1 MAALQKADA
10 TESPSPHFP
19 KRAGISSQGNSRSMA
34 SECTSWTLPLGGK
47 RTAVANLWC
56 EPLFNRDFRTQF
68 LFYLKSLADHGILQ
82 GPRNYC
88 SFCHGTVA
96 IHLHFSLALEPGKV
110 FRMLRRT
117 ILSPAG
123 E

>member
-1 MAALQKADA
+1 L
-10 TESPSPHFP
+10 
-19 KRAGISSQGNSRSMA
+19 RISSNGQAFPFQVNFRSMA
-34 SECTSWTLPLGGK
+34 SERRSWTLPLGGK
-47 RTAVANLWC
+47 RATTATAWC
-56 EPLFNRDFRTQF
+56 GPLVKCDFQTQF
-68 LFYLKSLADHGILQ
+68 LFYLKSLADHVILHR
-82 GPRNYC
+82 PRNYC

-96 IHLHFSLALEPGKV
+96 IHLHFSLASEPDKV

>member
-1 MAALQKADA
+1 MAALQKAYA
-10 TESPSPHFP
+10 TECPFPHFP
-19 KRAGISSQGNSRSMA
+19 ERAGITGQGNSRSMA
-34 SECTSWTLPLGGK
+34 SKGTSWTLPLGGK
-47 RTAVANLWC
+47 RTAAAK
-56 EPLFNRDFRTQF
+56 PLCDALSNSGFLTQF

-82 GPRNYC
+82 RPRNYC